1 MDKAPARCFNL
12 LFLEEDEEY
21 MDDMMITM
29 RRKQPGGTQELV
41 STQQMGS
48 AQQLGA
54 TPQLVSTRGRLRL
67 CSKSLVFEPHS
78 VEDPVL
84 KFPFKKM
91 ENAKI
96 GPLGN
101 EIIIKASEVIRMK
114 TIVHARK
121 TRCTSQFTYD
131 RKNRRMLNVMNNLY
145 NEYYEEIRSIDNE
158 NIDEKIPLFERILNN
173 FDENEEGSSS
183 PMVSASNSNIRTAV
197 SGGAGVTGYNSGG
210 TSFVYFFQCDGAP
223 NSAKKLK
230 DVYDIMVRIKVAM
243 VVHEKQME
251 ILIKEK
257 KKKQEVLNVGEEDS
271 AIPMH
276 AQRESRNDK
285 GSVGTSP
292 TSQSGTRNETGS
304 SQPLNN
310 VREIHLEKYIE
321 RMMEKLTQ
329 NIKFDISS
337 IGLHE
342 KIITNRM
349 EGYWVFKISPLLRT
363 KGLLNITNKFI
374 YFQANPNFTNKK
386 EKKWKTESI
395 LHVFKRIIIMKPN
408 ALEIIFD
415 HESRKKYSSLYVEFV
430 NFDDREE
437 IISVLKKINPQCFF
451 IEENKDFV
459 YAIQKKWEVGAISN
473 YEYIDFINCL
483 AGRSR
488 KDFSQYPVFP
498 WILCDYSKEELNFS
512 DDSMFRN
519 LKKPVGCLN
528 ADRLNSLIEKMQD
541 HDYFYGSHYST
552 LAYVVYFLIR
562 LHPECQLKLQSGKF
576 DTLSR
581 IFLSIEGTFNTAL
594 NANSSFIELI
604 PEFYEDDDNFLK
616 NILNISSNEGNIHDV
631 ILPKWCSS
639 AKDFL
644 VKMKNALESNYANK
658 NLNEW
663 INLIFGYKQSGQ
675 IAKENFNLFHPLTY
689 MHTILNE
696 KLSTASYK
704 YHRDRI
710 REEEENEFE
719 RNFNEKI
726 KSLITTMPS
735 KALKTQLH
743 EFGQCPF
750 QIFKEHHV
758 CRKSSVTFKYR
769 EDIKN
774 SPWYYSPVFNQVL
787 RDLYFKRKRR
797 KDLKRRRRLLS
808 RSGLATGGNVSQEDG
823 SDAEEEEDSED
834 DDDDEMDDDEMDDD
848 EEEEGLREGVVLPDG
863 EEHAQD
869 PLRGK
874 NKRRGIEVST
884 SLVEE
889 RINTKYTRMETHA
902 EYLKKHQWNLHRS
915 DHFPCVVKG
924 VAHNHS
930 NICFV
935 CNNGFIKI
943 ITHHDLIR
951 SEMKNNNN
959 LISLKIG
966 EENFSCVT
974 SAKGNYLI
982 GTSNGNVVLLNPQSI
997 LKVNEEG
1004 SSPKGGAQFDSGGQA
1019 DVAGPTDATNP
1030 TDAGALSD
1038 DSSIPLSDSNNS
1050 LLSSFEDVFEYDSH
1064 MGGKRTKGK
1073 QRKKDFLYSANIYN
1087 QMITR
1092 KLHNDTVNSM
1102 SFFDSYLATGSA
1114 DETVQ
1119 LLSIERDFHSLQIYD
1134 NFTEPVKFVQLR
1146 NKLLFTQADGF
1157 KLFDIRVPR
1166 KKLQL
1171 GNLNGKRNNPA
1182 SVHRSSGKM
1191 VPKGGDNALGS
1202 GRFFHLYDNEQVR
1215 RFYKTIQKV
1224 YEQSYISV
1232 NYMTPQYL
1240 FDKKM
1245 KKNMNPTFLK
1255 NSNNII
1261 YSSLV
1266 NDNTIFTL
1274 DRNSNLYFYDIRG
1287 ENWVNVPSTRSAE
1300 PRRRSSFLITASCDD
1315 RQQLCA
1321 VNTVGDIFFESIHFW
1336 NNFDN
1341 PVEGDDEGTGM
1352 GLTRTNVFTSRCSF
1366 TPSYI
1371 SFINQP
1377 DCLGDLAAHNQGDS
1391 ENGSCNYI
1399 LLTGANGKME
1409 IHTRDASGANGA
1421 NGVERFV
1428 NGG

>member
-1 MDKAPARCFNL
+1 MDKSPARCFNL

-29 RRKQPGGTQELV
+29 RRKQPPTTQPLGGTKQPPA
-41 STQQMGS
+41 MK
-48 AQQLGA
+48 QLGA
-54 TPQLVSTRGRLRL
+54 TQQLTPTQQVVATRGRLRL

-91 ENAKI
+91 ENAKM
-96 GPLGN
+96 GALGN
-101 EIIIKASEVIRMK
+101 EIIIKVSEVIKMK

-145 NEYYEEIRSIDNE
+145 NDYYEEIGSIDND
-158 NIDEKIPLFERILNN
+158 NLDEKIPLFERILNN
-173 FDENEEGSSS
+173 FNENEEGPS
-183 PMVSASNSNIRTAV
+183 PVGSASNSSVRASV
-197 SGGAGVTGYNSGG
+197 SSTGGA
-210 TSFVYFFQCDGAP
+210 SFVYFFQCDNAP
-223 NSAKKLK
+223 NSGRKLR
-230 DVYDIMVRIKVAM
+230 DVYNIMLKIKIAM

-257 KKKQEVLNVGEEDS
+257 KKKQEDVMLGGGGEGPVLL
-271 AIPMH
+271 PFH
-276 AQRESRNDK
+276 AQRERRHEK
-285 GSVGTSP
+285 GEVGMSP
-292 TSQSGTRNETGS
+292 TSHNSTRNENGS
-304 SQPLNN
+304 QLSHS
-310 VREIHLEKYIE
+310 VREIHLERYIE
-321 RMMEKLTQ
+321 RIMEKLIE

-342 KIITNRM
+342 KIITSRM

-415 HESRKKYSSLYVEFV
+415 HESKNKYSSLYVEFI
-430 NFDDREE
+430 NFGDREQ

-498 WILCDYSKEELNFS
+498 WILCDYAREELNLS

-604 PEFYEDDDNFLK
+604 PEFYEDNDNFLK

-631 ILPKWCSS
+631 VLPKWCSS

-644 VKMKNALESNYANK
+644 IKMKNALESNYANK
-658 NLNEW
+658 HLNEW
-663 INLIFGYKQSGQ
+663 INLIFGYKQTGQ

-696 KLSTASYK
+696 KLSAANYK
-704 YHRDRI
+704 YHHERI
-710 REEEENEFE
+710 REEQEEEENEFE

-758 CRKSSVTFKYR
+758 ARKSCVTFKYS

-797 KDLKRRRRLLS
+797 KDLKMRRRLLN
-808 RSGLATGGNVSQEDG
+808 RSPLTPGDNVSQDEDSGGDEDG
-823 SDAEEEEDSED
+823 DEE
-834 DDDDEMDDDEMDDD
+834 DD
-848 EEEEGLREGVVLPDG
+848 EEEEFEEEDNEDEASVEEGIVLPHG
-863 EEHAQD
+863 EEEEPVQD

-874 NKRRGIEVST
+874 NKRRGIVEST
-884 SLVEE
+884 PLEEE
-889 RINTKYTRMETHA
+889 RTNTKYTRKRESQKEVYAA
-902 EYLKKHQWNLHRS
+902 EYLKKHQWKLHRS
-915 DHFPCVVKG
+915 DHLPCVVKG
-924 VAHNHS
+924 VGYNQANV
-930 NICFV
+930 CFV

-943 ITHHDLIR
+943 ISHNDLIR
-951 SEMKNNNN
+951 NQMKNNNN

-966 EENFSCVT
+966 DENFSCVS
-974 SAKGNYLI
+974 SAQGNYLI
-982 GTSNGNVVLLNPQSI
+982 GTSNGNVILLNPQSI

-1004 SSPKGGAQFDSGGQA
+1004 ASWSCKGGGQFASGGH
-1019 DVAGPTDATNP
+1019 AGAAN
-1030 TDAGALSD
+1030 AGEDDALSD
-1038 DSSIPLSDSNNS
+1038 DSSIPLSDSGHS
-1050 LLSSFEDVFEYDSH
+1050 LLSSFDDVFEYDSH
-1064 MGGKRTKGK
+1064 MVGGAKKNKGK
-1073 QRKKDFLYSANIYN
+1073 QKKKTDFLQSANIYN

-1092 KLHNDTVNSM
+1092 KLHNDTVNSI
-1102 SFFDSYLATGSA
+1102 SCCDSYLATGSA

-1119 LLSIERDFHSLQIYD
+1119 LLSIEKDFQSLQVCD
-1134 NFTEPVKFVQLR
+1134 NFTEAVKFVQLK
-1146 NKLLFTQADGF
+1146 NKLLFTHSDGF

-1166 KKLQL
+1166 RKKLQL
-1171 GNLNGKRNNPA
+1171 RNLNGKRNPA
-1182 SVHRSSGKM
+1182 NSNRASSHMFTKEGST
-1191 VPKGGDNALGS
+1191 LGT
-1202 GRFFHLYDNEQVR
+1202 RKFFQLYDNEQVR
-1215 RFYKTIQKV
+1215 RFYKSIQKV

-1240 FDKKM
+1240 FDRKM
-1245 KKNMNPTFLK
+1245 KKNLNSTFVK
-1255 NSNNII
+1255 NSNHII
-1261 YSSLV
+1261 YSSLI

-1274 DRNSNLYFYDIRG
+1274 DKNRNFYFYDIRG
-1287 ENWVNVPSTRSAE
+1287 QNWVNALSTRPNE
-1300 PRRRSSFLITASCDD
+1300 NGKGRNSFLVTASCDD

-1321 VNTVGDIFFESIHFW
+1321 VNTLGDIFFESIHFW

-1341 PVEGDDEGTGM
+1341 PVEGDDDDDDTATG
-1352 GLTRTNVFTSRCSF
+1352 LVRTNLFSSRCSF
-1366 TPSYI
+1366 SPSYI
-1371 SFINQP
+1371 SFINYP
-1377 DCLGDLAAHNQGDS
+1377 DWLGHDLAVHNEGGS

-1399 LLTGANGKME
+1399 LFTGPDGKME
-1409 IHTRDASGANGA
+1409 IHRRGAHGA
-1421 NGVERFV
+1421 
-1428 NGG
+1428 